1 MRIGECFRGSRYV
14 VHRKLGWGHFST
26 VWLCWDSDGQ
36 REVALKV
43 QKSAKNYT
51 EAAYDEIRILEQIES
66 GEAGDGTG
74 KPAAE
79 SEEEP
84 HGRTSADF
92 SAGKL
97 CALTLLD
104 HFEHRGPNGTHVC
117 MVFEVLGDNL
127 LSLIKRFGYRGI
139 PMTAVREIARQVLLG
154 LDYLH
159 THLRIIHTDLKPEN
173 VLLVDPI
180 EWHKPLD
187 PNADFSAWAP
197 GGGGQEAPSVRPDV
211 GGGAMRAA
219 TQAANGSSGGNG
231 SCDGGGTAAADV
243 EAITE
248 GVGHVTITAEDLGAP
263 SDAGPREVASVVDAS
278 DSSVVADSATLPAL
292 TKNQKKKA
300 KKKKKSQ
307 RAKTPPSKSAAA
319 KSGKKTTTTKPFQMV
334 RPIAHN
340 IKGKQKT

>member
-1 MRIGECFRGSRYV
+1 MLTAFAYGHGRVCVCVPGVPAISEETEEDVLSNGSTAAAEESDHSSDSEDEGDEGYRPGGYHPVRIGECFRGSRYV

-173 VLLVDPI
+173 VRLEGREEVTDLVVCPISLSLSLSLCVYILLFI
-180 EWHKPLD
+180 
-187 PNADFSAWAP
+187 
-197 GGGGQEAPSVRPDV
+197 
-211 GGGAMRAA
+211 
-219 TQAANGSSGGNG
+219 
-231 SCDGGGTAAADV
+231 
-243 EAITE
+243 
-248 GVGHVTITAEDLGAP
+248 
-263 SDAGPREVASVVDAS
+263 
-278 DSSVVADSATLPAL
+278 
-292 TKNQKKKA
+292 
-300 KKKKKSQ
+300 
-307 RAKTPPSKSAAA
+307 
-319 KSGKKTTTTKPFQMV
+319 
-334 RPIAHN
+334 
-340 IKGKQKT
+340 